1 MLENSD
7 TNTSEIGTDEQF
19 DAFMKWAM
27 TNGSDMFSSAANDYV
42 NGGDESKLYVLS
54 TYYAKEF
61 GLNQSV
67 ALNIA
72 KEAAEGIYGFL
83 GGMQIIDTRNA
94 NESMNTN
101 MNTINE
107 WSPYPKNNDWRKN
120 AEKAK
125 NVPNPEP
132 NDGKKG
138 WGVKTNKKKD
148 GDWYKNESRNMNE
161 EENWQ
166 DAYSDG
172 KKITQSRRI
181 NGSKQYRT
189 VDVPKKQS
197 KFKPTKYTGSPKDGS
212 WYKNESVVP
221 KTLIRLTESDLH
233 RIVKESVNR
242 ILRETHNEWDE
253 LADIRW
259 RNRDYRNN
267 SDEAQRVGK
276 VRGDALANWHKWVK
290 DSEKNVSEGISLG
303 ETENIMAFDVFTENL
318 EWSNRNGLLMAT
330 LYDRDDRPVGRLN
343 DLHFK
348 YDAQINDFI

>member
-107 WSPYPKNNDWRKN
+107 WSPYPKNKDWRKKI
-120 AEKAK
+120 ERPRT
-125 NVPNPEP
+125 VPNPSPYDDER
-132 NDGKKG
+132 G
-138 WGVKTNKKKD
+138 WGRKVDKTVD

-172 KKITQSRRI
+172 KKITQSRRV
-181 NGSKQYRT
+181 NGSKQYKT
-189 VDVPKKQS
+189 TDAPKKQPT
-197 KFKPTKYTGSPKDGS
+197 FKPTKYTGSPKDGS
-212 WYKNESVVP
+212 WYKNESISP
-221 KTLIRLTESDLH
+221 NTLIRITESDLH

-242 ILRETHNEWDE
+242 ILNEWDE

-259 RNRDYRNN
+259 RSRDYHN
-267 SDEAQRVGK
+267 DVEDAQRVGK
-276 VRGDALANWHKWVK
+276 KRGEALADWNKRI
-290 DSEKNVSEGISLG
+290 KNQ
-303 ETENIMAFDVFTENL
+303 D
-318 EWSNRNGLLMAT
+318 NR
-330 LYDRDDRPVGRLN
+330 D
-343 DLHFK
+343 K
-348 YDAQINDFI
+348 EQS

>member
-1 MLENSD
+1 MLENND
-7 TNTSEIGTDEQF
+7 MNMSEMGTDEQF

-27 TNGSDMFSSAANDYV
+27 TNGSDMFSSAANEYV

-132 NDGKKG
+132 NNGKNG

-172 KKITQSRRI
+172 KKITQSRRV
-181 NGSKQYRT
+181 NGSKLYRT
-189 VDVPKKQS
+189 VDAPKKQS

-221 KTLIRLTESDLH
+221 KTLIRITESDLH
-233 RIVKESVNR
+233 KIVKESVDK
-242 ILRETHNEWDE
+242 LLNEWDE

-259 RNRDYRNN
+259 RSRDFHNN
-267 SDEAQRVGK
+267 IEDAQKVGK
-276 VRGDALANWHKWVK
+276 KRGEALANWNKMVK
-290 DSEKNVSEGISLG
+290 DSEKNISEGIDLG
-303 ETENIMAFDVFTENL
+303 ETENIMAYDVFTENL
-318 EWSNRNGLLMAT
+318 EWSNRDSLLMST
-330 LYDRDDRPVGRLN
+330 LYDRNDRPVGRLN

-348 YDAQINDFI
+348 YDAQTNDFI

>member
-1 MLENSD
+1 MLENND
-7 TNTSEIGTDEQF
+7 MNMSEMGTDEQF

-27 TNGSDMFSSAANDYV
+27 TNGSDMFSSAANEYV

-212 WYKNESVVP
+212 WYKNESIAP
-221 KTLIRLTESDLH
+221 NTLIRITESDLH
-233 RIVKESVNR
+233 KIVKESVDK
-242 ILRETHNEWDE
+242 LLNEWDE

-259 RNRDYRNN
+259 RSRDFHNN
-267 SDEAQRVGK
+267 IEDAQKVGK
-276 VRGDALANWHKWVK
+276 KRGEALANWNKRVK
-290 DSEKNVSEGISLG
+290 DSEKNISEGIDLG
-303 ETENIMAFDVFTENL
+303 ETENIMAYDVFTENL
-318 EWSNRNGLLMAT
+318 EWSNRDSLLMST
-330 LYDRDDRPVGRLN
+330 LYDRNDRPVGRLN

-348 YDAQINDFI
+348 YDSQTNDFI

>member
-1 MLENSD
+1 MNKYTENN
-7 TNTSEIGTDEQF
+7 TNEIGTDEQF

-27 TNGSDMFSSAANDYV
+27 TNGSDMFSSAANEYV

-107 WSPYPKNNDWRKN
+107 WSPYPKNNDWRKKI
-120 AEKAK
+120 ERPRT
-125 NVPNPEP
+125 VPSPSP
-132 NDGKKG
+132 YDDDNDERG
-138 WGVKTNKKKD
+138 WGLKTNKEKE

-161 EENWQ
+161 ENWK
-166 DAYSDG
+166 DAYRASDG
-172 KKITQSRRI
+172 KIIQYSRPYQGSKNKNFRIIDAPQPKQRKPYNDFDDGWRDEYADANGKTVAQSRI
-181 NGSKQYRT
+181 NPITKKREYRR
-189 VDVPKKQS
+189 PN
-197 KFKPTKYTGSPKDGS
+197 
-212 WYKNESVVP
+212 NESVTP

-233 RIVKESVNR
+233 KIVKESVQK

-253 LADIRW
+253 LASIRW
-259 RNRDYRNN
+259 RNRDYHN
-267 SDEAQRVGK
+267 DIEDAQRVGK
-276 VRGDALANWHKWVK
+276 KRGEALADWNKRI
-290 DSEKNVSEGISLG
+290 KNQ
-303 ETENIMAFDVFTENL
+303 D
-318 EWSNRNGLLMAT
+318 NR
-330 LYDRDDRPVGRLN
+330 D
-343 DLHFK
+343 K
-348 YDAQINDFI
+348 EQS